1 MPVVNYLTQKL
12 GILLIHSMRVNQLY
26 HTTCMSPETDYHAN
40 CICQPR
46 KMRKSF
52 ILIVVLFVFIAMTIY
67 LRELL
72 LQLIKVL
79 LQMSSQ
85 FYINSNTENT

>member
-1 MPVVNYLTQKL
+1 
-12 GILLIHSMRVNQLY
+12 
-26 HTTCMSPETDYHAN
+26 
-40 CICQPR
+40 
-46 KMRKSF
+46 MRKSF